1 MTVKELYEWAK
12 KHDCLDCDIG
22 VQYRDYDGLYYGR
35 EYDLDPEVEW
45 KADDKKVVILLTI
58 KRSLFCRKK
67 ENTL

>member
-22 VQYRDYDGLYYGR
+22 AQYRDGGGLYYGI

-45 KADDKKVVILLTI
+45 ETDDKKVVIL
-58 KRSLFCRKK
+58 
-67 ENTL
+67 

>member
-22 VQYRDYDGLYYGR
+22 VQYRDDGGLYYGR

-45 KADDKKVVILLTI
+45 KTDDKRVVIL
-58 KRSLFCRKK
+58 
-67 ENTL
+67 